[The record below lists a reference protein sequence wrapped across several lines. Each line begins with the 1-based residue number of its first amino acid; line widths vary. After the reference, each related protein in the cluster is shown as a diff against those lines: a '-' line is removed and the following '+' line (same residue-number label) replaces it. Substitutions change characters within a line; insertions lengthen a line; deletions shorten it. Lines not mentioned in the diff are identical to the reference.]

1 MILSLKPLNITTHFS
16 YAFIIAKVPINNDA
30 KGMTIN
36 KNTQRLIILLTNLF
50 PLESLSQND

>member
-36 KNTQRLIILLTNLF
+36 KNINVITPLFMSVVNHLRL
-50 PLESLSQND
+50 